1 MNTGA
6 VRLTLDL
13 LALLGAGAYV
23 FGQIG
28 WRRPTPVSI
37 RLTALLLLLMVLVA
51 MRIAHTTLP
60 FLWMVRIEE
69 AVAAFVPLFALVLAE
84 GMMRRHAPGAVKL
97 ALAVGSTAV
106 ATGALLRPLEAQAGF
121 ATVLGIYLIGALLA
135 VCIVLAAR
143 RRTSLSLGENSA
155 ISAFFCGVLFA
166 LPFGAT
172 DFLATMQVIPA
183 GVGSLALLVFLF
195 FASHVTVEGSGGLAA
210 ISEFAWAV
218 IASIVTY
225 GALGFVSG
233 WPDEMDGIQL
243 AAIILALLLTFR
255 IVQYVREHRKAR
267 ARQTLWQA
275 FARAPVNNL
284 EMFLDM
290 ILSAEEFE
298 KAQLL
303 QGPALA
309 DYDHDRLRRLFADTP
324 VISAGDVRQQ
334 SASELQ
340 QLDVIFDQH
349 EATHAVLVRKTPLA
363 LLLVNMPRVGAGVDA
378 EVQLAVLAK
387 LATQIAPPHA

>member
-1 MNTGA
+1 
-6 VRLTLDL
+6 
-13 LALLGAGAYV
+13 
-23 FGQIG
+23 
-28 WRRPTPVSI
+28 
-37 RLTALLLLLMVLVA
+37 
-51 MRIAHTTLP
+51 
-60 FLWMVRIEE
+60 
-69 AVAAFVPLFALVLAE
+69 
-84 GMMRRHAPGAVKL
+84 
-97 ALAVGSTAV
+97 
-106 ATGALLRPLEAQAGF
+106 
-121 ATVLGIYLIGALLA
+121 
-135 VCIVLAAR
+135 
-143 RRTSLSLGENSA
+143 
-155 ISAFFCGVLFA
+155 
-166 LPFGAT
+166 
-172 DFLATMQVIPA
+172 
-183 GVGSLALLVFLF
+183 
-195 FASHVTVEGSGGLAA
+195 VEGSGGLAA

-218 IASIVTY
+218 IAGAVTY
-225 GALGFVSG
+225 VALGFVSG
-233 WPDEMDGIQL
+233 WPADADRIQL

-275 FARAPVNNL
+275 FARAPTDNL

-303 QGPALA
+303 QGAALV